1 MLCCG
6 ARRFLLINYKL
17 QLTTTQLPFIAIGH
31 GSLLWPISTTTQVPE
46 QYYCQLNNHHI
57 LCKSYFWQLYN
68 LAIVFQS
75 VVPVACAID
84 LYAAR
89 RNILHYSGYLLP
101 GTVTTDCGPKPQ
113 LTRLSHSSW
122 KCYFWLHIDID
133 PWYPCS
139 RCLMH
144 LCRNYL

>member
-17 QLTTTQLPFIAIGH
+17 LLTTTQLPFIAIGH

-57 LCKSYFWQLYN
+57 WKLYFWQLYN
-68 LAIVFQS
+68 LAIVLQS

-84 LYAAR
+84 LYACTQTQYFALQWLSVAWYR
-89 RNILHYSGYLLP
+89 YYWLLP
-101 GTVTTDCGPKPQ
+101 KATTDQIIPLVLEMLFVASSKHRS
-113 LTRLSHSSW
+113 LLSVVTMFNAS
-122 KCYFWLHIDID
+122 L
-133 PWYPCS
+133 
-139 RCLMH
+139 
-144 LCRNYL
+144 